1 MKGFETH
8 KPPEMIRFRTVSGAF
23 HTMFYELYQ
32 VNNKV
37 IKTISLLILHLYCC
51 VKSLI

>member
-8 KPPEMIRFRTVSGAF
+8 KPREIIRCRTVYGAF

-32 VNNKV
+32 ASNKV
-37 IKTISLLILHLYCC
+37 IKTISLLTLHRYCC